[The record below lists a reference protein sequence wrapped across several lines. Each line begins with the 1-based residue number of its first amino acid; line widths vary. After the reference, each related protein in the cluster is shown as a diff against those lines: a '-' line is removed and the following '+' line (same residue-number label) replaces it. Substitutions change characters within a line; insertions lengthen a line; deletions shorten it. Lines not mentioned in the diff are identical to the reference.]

1 MQVRAL
7 DKGKYSTDYC
17 TKEAHIS
24 VVNIQQQ
31 AVYPGGTCESL
42 VKPDMIDGGR
52 CQPGLTQRHDQ
63 RGLPRLVQRLHS
75 PDCTVS
81 EIYFYI
87 HGTKD
92 QGMKLDSSLPI
103 PS

>member
-1 MQVRAL
+1 MTEVCPFRLVEEGVEHAVALEAPRGEELSLRQKCDKNGIKITPILSYSMQVRAL

-42 VKPDMIDGGR
+42 VKPDMMEGG
-52 CQPGLTQRHDQ
+52 
-63 RGLPRLVQRLHS
+63 
-75 PDCTVS
+75 VS
-81 EIYFYI
+81 
-87 HGTKD
+87 
-92 QGMKLDSSLPI
+92 QV
-103 PS
+103 